1 MKDRNKYIGLGIIII
16 VIGIIVTVIIATK
29 SASNDVKQYQELQ
42 QTVSDT
48 EAIQEETQSYIN
60 EFNLQ
65 NQQGYDDLDEQ
76 LDF

>member
-16 VIGIIVTVIIATK
+16 VIGIIVTVIVATK

-42 QTVSDT
+42 QSVSDT

-60 EFNLQ
+60 EFNQL

>member
-16 VIGIIVTVIIATK
+16 VIGIIVTVIVATK

-42 QTVSDT
+42 QSVSDT

-60 EFNLQ
+60 EFNQQ

>member
-16 VIGIIVTVIIATK
+16 VIGIIVTVIVATK

-42 QTVSDT
+42 QSVSDT

>member
-16 VIGIIVTVIIATK
+16 VIGIIVTVIVATK

-42 QTVSDT
+42 QSVSDT
-48 EAIQEETQSYIN
+48 EAIQEETQNYIDTFN
-60 EFNLQ
+60 EQ
-65 NQQGYDDLDEQ
+65 NQQEYDDLDEQ